1 VIDIRHGEPMR
12 RWTTLRAGGPADRFA
27 IVRDAD
33 SLAAVAIEAFQAG
46 EQMTPL
52 GWGSNLLVSDRGI
65 RGLVVLNL
73 AAGIEFGPEGEVVAE
88 TGIGFQNLFL
98 ATAQM
103 GLGGLEFAVGIPGT
117 LGGAL
122 VSNAGA
128 YRSNVSE
135 FITELEVVDH
145 GVRKWVTPDFMRFRY
160 RDSILRQEVRPP
172 IVVTQVR
179 MRLPARPGKAS
190 YDEARDYQRQRIG
203 KQPPGASAGSF
214 FKNVYDADLAGRLP
228 NLREDLR
235 AAGVVPAGALIEDVG
250 LKGAR
255 YRGASLGQRHA
266 NFLLNTGGASAT
278 DLRDL
283 AFFSR
288 QRVFDAHGVWLEP
301 EVLFLGDWIDYQPPT
316 SIDLE

>member
-1 VIDIRHGEPMR
+1 MEVRHAEPMR
-12 RWTTLRAGGPADRFA
+12 RWTTLRAGGPADRFV
-27 IVRDAD
+27 IVRSAD
-33 SLAAVAIEAFQAG
+33 DLAAVAMDAFASG
-46 EQMTPL
+46 EELTPL

-65 RGLVVLNL
+65 RGLVALNL
-73 AAGIEFGPEGEVVAE
+73 ADKVALTDDGECVAE
-88 TGIGFQNLFL
+88 TGVGFQNLFL
-98 ATAQM
+98 ACAQR
-103 GLGGLEFAVGIPGT
+103 GFGGLEFAVGIPGT

-145 GVRKWVTPDFMRFRY
+145 GVRKWVTPDFMGFRY
-160 RDSILRQEVRPP
+160 RDSILRQENRPP
-172 IVVTQVR
+172 IVVTKVR
-179 MRLPARPGKAS
+179 MRLPARAGKEC
-190 YDEARDYQRQRIG
+190 YDEARDYQRQRIA
-203 KQPPGASAGSF
+203 KQPAGASAGSF
-214 FKNVYDADLAGRLP
+214 FKNVYDADLARRLP

-235 AAGVVPAGALIEDVG
+235 VAGVVPAGALIEDVG

-283 AFFSR
+283 AYYAR
-288 QRVFDAHGVWLEP
+288 QRVYDAHGVWLEP
-301 EVLFLGDWIDYQPPT
+301 EVLFLGDWSGYEPPT
-316 SIDLE
+316 SLDLE